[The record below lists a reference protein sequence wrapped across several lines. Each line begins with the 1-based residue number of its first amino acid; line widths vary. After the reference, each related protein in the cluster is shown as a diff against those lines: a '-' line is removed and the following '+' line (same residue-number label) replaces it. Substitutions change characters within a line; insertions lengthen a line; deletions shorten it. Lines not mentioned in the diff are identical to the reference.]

1 MTEYTLDEFG
11 IPEKVGN
18 DPKDGIK
25 KGDEILHKFDGE
37 YGPVPEYKERLKKER
52 SAIAYN
58 NFQKDFD
65 WLEAHI
71 GKISDFMYQE
81 HGMDK
86 INMCAYFVVLKDA
99 DHDCV
104 QINLPCENTVLNY
117 HYNGPNFAQY
127 LTSTISSDIA
137 HDINRHKD
145 LVKKYFIELME
156 AIPKHQLRYMN
167 WLEPKF
173 ISDRAFDADS
183 HFTVE
188 MEFDL
193 EGIQEDGSGIYADLF
208 IQKKEKFPFFPFNPV
223 FAGKKEETA
232 VIILP
237 KEDLFDVVEFRH

>member
-1 MTEYTLDEFG
+1 MAEHDLKDKFG

-18 DPKDGIK
+18 DPRDGIK
-25 KGDEILHKFDGE
+25 EGEKILHKFDGE
-37 YGPVPEYKERLKKER
+37 YGPVPEYKERLKKEG
-52 SAIAYN
+52 SSTAYN
-58 NFQKDFD
+58 NFKKDYD

-71 GKISDFMYQE
+71 GKIADFMYKE
-81 HGMDK
+81 HGIDK
-86 INMCAYFVVLKDA
+86 INMCAYFVVLKDV

-104 QINLPCENTVLNY
+104 QIHFPYENTVLNY

-137 HDINRHKD
+137 QDTHRQRD

-156 AIPKHQLRYMN
+156 AIPEHQLRYMN

-193 EGIQEDGSGIYADLF
+193 EAD
-208 IQKKEKFPFFPFNPV
+208 IPHVSVNPRS
-223 FAGKKEETA
+223 FLLRA
-232 VIILP
+232 VLAI
-237 KEDLFDVVEFRH
+237 